1 MATSRGGPEVRRFI
15 AQLPKQIETKVLRGA
30 ARVAANVVAD
40 EARRR
45 LGGKRAK
52 TASGAMVLIANA
64 VKVVTR
70 QVPGAIVAK
79 VQLKG
84 EGAYVGRWLE
94 WGTAPHFITVQDSA
108 REGRSVNRINRLA
121 REGSLVIG
129 TQFVG
134 ASVWHKGADAS
145 PFMRVSLDLRETEAI
160 AAAQAYINSRVTRK
174 GIIGDD
180 EGDAS

>member
-1 MATSRGGPEVRRFI
+1 MATSRGGAEVRRFI
-15 AQLPKQIETKVLRGA
+15 AQLPNQLETRVLRGA
-30 ARVAANVVAD
+30 ARTAANVVAD

-45 LGGKRAK
+45 LGGKRAE
-52 TASGAMVLIANA
+52 TAGGAMVLIADA
-64 VKVVTR
+64 VKVATR
-70 QVPGAIVAK
+70 QVPGAVVAK

-94 WGTAPHFITVQDSA
+94 WGTAPHLITVHDSV

-129 TQFVG
+129 SNFVG
-134 ASVWHKGADAS
+134 ASVQHPGAQPS

-160 AAAQAYINSRVTRK
+160 AAAQAYINSKVTRK

-180 EGDAS
+180 EGDAE